1 MFITSTDRASDTHL
15 SILRGSELTLQ
26 NEFCSVLLM
35 VVLQVFILRGHTA
48 KSRKSVSFIEG
59 YTDLANLLQGFT
71 LQDCSN
77 ACMLA
82 FSVAVFQ
89 LLDHVQSVV
98 VIIIVILCGFIL
110 FFPGLIQ
117 S

>member
-1 MFITSTDRASDTHL
+1 MS
-15 SILRGSELTLQ
+15 
-26 NEFCSVLLM
+26 SVLFFSWWYCRFSFLG
-35 VVLQVFILRGHTA
+35 VTLTA
-48 KSRKSVSFIEG
+48 KSRKSISFIEG

-98 VIIIVILCGFIL
+98 VIIVVILCGCIF